1 MKHSFHLLSLI
12 VVLFSKQYCISQ
24 DNSQVWIDERR
35 ISLYFNFD
43 EEKPECWTYF
53 SSINGRFL
61 IEEDKLFVESEVDYE
76 NNIDYSQKF
85 IPGKD
90 DLAFQ
95 ICKKTDSSL
104 VLHPLN
110 IAAIQA
116 SYEMAFE
123 YLDTYRL
130 DWYKK
135 YLDELTAAKKK
146 KQREKV
152 IQKWRDKQDFYV
164 DTLRF
169 RLWPTLYEEVRIDS
183 LSYST
188 MSYDFYHPDSVTYQD
203 FKLTGDGRFFTSRTR
218 AFAPEAN
225 RVKLILMQ
233 DEIQFIAPP
242 VTDMPDDELELPLE
256 ETLDLDRA
264 IESYLDESNGIYKG
278 NVSPDGM
285 NYVNE
290 KVSEIGISIL
300 KSDSMESSID
310 YLDEYRVRLRI
321 YYNGTYKD
329 FVMKNGLGVEFLLQE
344 LVNGLDILYEEFTDF
359 EPHSGAPIVFPT
371 SYTTTPFA
379 TK

>member
-12 VVLFSKQYCISQ
+12 VVLFSKQQCLSQ
-24 DNSQVWIDERR
+24 DNTQVWIDERR
-35 ISLYFNFD
+35 ISLYFD
-43 EEKPECWTYF
+43 DSTCWTYF

-61 IEEDKLFVESEVDYE
+61 IKEDKLFVESEVDYE

-110 IAAIQA
+110 IQAIQA
-116 SYEMAFE
+116 SFEMTFE
-123 YLDTYRL
+123 YMDTYRL

-152 IQKWRDKQDFYV
+152 IQKWREEHDFYV

-169 RLWPTLYEEVRIDS
+169 RLWPSLYEEVRIDS
-183 LSYST
+183 LCYST
-188 MSYDFYHPDSVTYQD
+188 MSYDFYRPDSITYHD
-203 FKLTGDGRFFTSRTR
+203 FKLSGDGRFFTSWSR

-242 VTDMPDDELELPLE
+242 ITDMPYDELELPLE
-256 ETLDLDRA
+256 ETLELDPA
-264 IESYLDESNGIYKG
+264 IEGYLDESIGIYKG
-278 NVSPDGM
+278 KVSIEGM

-290 KVSEIGISIL
+290 KVSEIGISTL
-300 KSDSMESSID
+300 AGDSMEKNID
-310 YLDEYRVRLRI
+310 YLDEYRARLRI

-329 FVMKNGLGVEFLLQE
+329 FVMKNGMGVEFLLQE
-344 LVNGLDILYEEFTDF
+344 LVNGLDILYEEFTEF

-371 SYTTTPFA
+371 SYTTTPF
-379 TK
+379 TTR